1 MPANPK
7 ITRETDKEYL
17 DYIRSHACLIGILC
31 YGKVEPHHDPT
42 VGAGGSDYT
51 SVPLCRK
58 HHSEVG
64 QIGKKRFQEKY
75 GVNFDKERVR
85 LLTGCLSARGG
96 NKC

>member
-17 DYIRSHACLIGILC
+17 DYVRSHACLIGILC
-31 YGKVEPHHDPT
+31 YGKVEPHHYPT

-58 HHSEVG
+58 HHGEAH
-64 QIGKKRFQEKY
+64 QIGRQKFQKKY
-75 GVNFDKERVR
+75 GLSFTDEQVR
-85 LLTGCLSARGG
+85 LLIGFTRLQKEGSG
-96 NKC
+96 